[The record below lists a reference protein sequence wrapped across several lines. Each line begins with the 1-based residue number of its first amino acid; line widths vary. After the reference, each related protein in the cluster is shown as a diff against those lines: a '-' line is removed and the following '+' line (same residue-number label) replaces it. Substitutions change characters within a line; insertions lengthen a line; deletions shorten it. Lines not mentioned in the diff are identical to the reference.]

1 MRGWIALFAL
11 CGLLPAT
18 SFAAPQWPSGG
29 EVVYEVLR
37 GEGGMKLGEGVH
49 VWQHD
54 GARYEMSTRLQTT
67 GLAGLLLD
75 FEYEQSSQGLV
86 TERGL
91 RPQRFLVEQKGRE
104 SERATFDWQAGSVL
118 IERRKGRRET
128 ASISAGDL
136 DVLSVWHLAS
146 LRGGRDLPAE
156 LTLISN
162 RRATPAALRVA
173 GIEEVELPLGRVKT
187 LHVTLRAPEGKLSI
201 DLWLSETHAW
211 VPVRILMRDDK
222 NQVLDQRALSIR
234 VDVVPARVAGA
245 PAR

>member
-11 CGLLPAT
+11 CGLIPHA
-18 SFAAPQWPSGG
+18 FAAAPQWPSGG

-54 GARYEMSTRLQTT
+54 GTRYEMSTRLQTT

-75 FEYEQSSQGLV
+75 FEYEQSSEGRV
-86 TERGL
+86 IERSL
-91 RPQRFLVEQKGRE
+91 RPERFLVEQKGRE
-104 SERATFDWQAGSVL
+104 NERATFDWQAGTVL
-118 IERRKGRRET
+118 IERRKGRRDT
-128 ASISAGDL
+128 ATITTGDL

-146 LRGGRDLPAE
+146 LRGGRDLPTE

-162 RRATPAALRVA
+162 RRATPTALQVV
-173 GIEEVELPLGRVKT
+173 GIEDIQVPLGRVRA
-187 LHVTLRAPEGKLSI
+187 LHLTLRAPEGKLAI
-201 DLWLSETHAW
+201 DLWLSEAHAW

-222 NQVLDQRALSIR
+222 NQVLDQRAQSIR
-234 VDVVPARVAGA
+234 VDKA
-245 PAR
+245 PAPVSGASVR